1 MENFVKKSL
10 MMEKN
15 NCIFWLNDDDL
26 YIQSLLT
33 AAWKTVTAFKAIFL
47 RKGEFFILN
56 VS

>member
-47 RKGEFFILN
+47 RKGEFFIFN